1 MGVSSCTPSLGASE
15 EFEYPVPSLVV
26 RYLPGQSLVIFD
38 SRLVEFVAIMV
49 ISLVI
54 LALSLLASRI
64 IRLSPFLGH
73 YLFGVKYAKEQPI
86 GK

>member
-1 MGVSSCTPSLGASE
+1 MPYADRLQA
-15 EFEYPVPSLVV
+15 FN
-26 RYLPGQSLVIFD
+26 
-38 SRLVEFVAIMV
+38 SRFVEFVAIMV

-73 YLFGVKYAKEQPI
+73 YLFGVKYEKEQSI